1 LYDKKDFMLKLFRYI
16 RLKKSLAVYTV
27 FFLFIQIFAMMYLPA
42 LMAKIINNGVAL
54 SDMDYIY
61 RYSGYM
67 LLLTLTGGI
76 AAILSTIF
84 SALFSAR
91 ISRELRSS
99 VFKQVQAYSLSDIQQ
114 IGVPSLITRSTS
126 DINIIQ
132 RTVMTLFQLFLP
144 APIMAIM
151 GLCLAFQINATIGII
166 TIVIIIFFSL
176 MAIYIGGKAI
186 PLFKIIQ
193 TKMDRITHILREIIT
208 GVRIIRAF
216 NRESYEKRRFDTAA
230 EDFCDVAIRTNKIF
244 AILLPALLL
253 IINLGIIVILIVSRS
268 QATLGAMKIGD
279 IFASIE
285 YLTIV
290 LWGATMA
297 LFVFMEI
304 PRAQSCAARLREV
317 LDIKP
322 TIKDKVSAQT
332 TITEDTLQTSTLE
345 FKDVT
350 FQYPNA
356 ERAVLSKISFQSKPG
371 QTTAI
376 IGGTGSG
383 KSTIANLICRFYD
396 IQGGSIS
403 INGRNITDY
412 SQHELR
418 NKIGFVPQK
427 TFLFRGTIESNIK
440 YGKPD
445 ATNQEIENAAKIAQA
460 HSFIAELDNGYQS
473 YVAQGGTNFSG
484 GQKQRIAIA
493 RAIVKRP
500 DILVFDDSFSALDY
514 KTDSLLRKAIVEEV
528 KDSIIIIVAQRIST
542 IMNADQIIVLDEGQ
556 MVGIGT
562 HNELLNNCS
571 AYAEIARSQFKNK
584 E

>member
-1 LYDKKDFMLKLFRYI
+1 MLKLFRYI

-54 SDMDYIY
+54 SDMGYIY

-67 LLLTLTGGI
+67 LLLTLVGGI

-427 TFLFRGTIESNIK
+427 TFLFRGTIENNIK

-445 ATNQEIENAAKIAQA
+445 ATNQEVENAAKIAQA

>member
-1 LYDKKDFMLKLFRYI
+1 MLKLFRYI

>member
-1 LYDKKDFMLKLFRYI
+1 MLKLFRYI
-16 RLKKSLAVYTV
+16 KLKKSLAVYTV

-67 LLLTLTGGI
+67 LLLTLVGGI

-445 ATNQEIENAAKIAQA
+445 ATNQEVENAAKIAQA

>member
-1 LYDKKDFMLKLFRYI
+1 MLKLFRYI

-54 SDMDYIY
+54 SDMGYIY

-67 LLLTLTGGI
+67 LLLTLVGGI

>member
-1 LYDKKDFMLKLFRYI
+1 MLKLFRYI
-16 RLKKSLAVYTV
+16 KLKKSLAVYTV

-67 LLLTLTGGI
+67 LLLTLVGGI

-445 ATNQEIENAAKIAQA
+445 ATNQEVENAAKIAQA

-473 YVAQGGTNFSG
+473 YVAQGGTNLSG

>member
-1 LYDKKDFMLKLFRYI
+1 MLKLFRYI

-445 ATNQEIENAAKIAQA
+445 ATNQEVENAAKIAQA

>member
-1 LYDKKDFMLKLFRYI
+1 MLKLFRYI

-54 SDMDYIY
+54 SDMGYIY

-67 LLLTLTGGI
+67 LLLTLVGGI

-99 VFKQVQAYSLSDIQQ
+99 VFKQVQAYSLSNIQQ

-445 ATNQEIENAAKIAQA
+445 ATNQEVENAAKIAQA

>member
-1 LYDKKDFMLKLFRYI
+1 MLKLFRYI
-16 RLKKSLAVYTV
+16 KLKKSLAVYTV

-332 TITEDTLQTSTLE
+332 TITEDTLQTSALE

-445 ATNQEIENAAKIAQA
+445 ATNQEVENAAKIAQA

>member
-1 LYDKKDFMLKLFRYI
+1 MLKLFRYI

-230 EDFCDVAIRTNKIF
+230 EDFCGVAIRTNKIF

>member
-1 LYDKKDFMLKLFRYI
+1 MLKLFRYI

-99 VFKQVQAYSLSDIQQ
+99 VFKQVQAYSLSNIQQ

-445 ATNQEIENAAKIAQA
+445 ATNQEVENAAKIAQA
-460 HSFIAELDNGYQS
+460 HSFISELDNGYQS

>member
-1 LYDKKDFMLKLFRYI
+1 MLKLFRYI
-16 RLKKSLAVYTV
+16 KLKKSLAVYTV

-67 LLLTLTGGI
+67 LLLTLVGGI

-332 TITEDTLQTSTLE
+332 TITEDTLQTSALE

-427 TFLFRGTIESNIK
+427 TFLFRGTIENNIK

-445 ATNQEIENAAKIAQA
+445 ATNQEVENAAKIAQA

>member
-1 LYDKKDFMLKLFRYI
+1 MLKLFRYI

-61 RYSGYM
+61 RYSGYI
-67 LLLTLTGGI
+67 LLLTLVGGI

-322 TIKDKVSAQT
+322 TIKDKVSVQT

-445 ATNQEIENAAKIAQA
+445 ATNQEVENAAKIAQA

-473 YVAQGGTNFSG
+473 YVAQGGTNLSG

>member
-1 LYDKKDFMLKLFRYI
+1 MLKLFRYI
-16 RLKKSLAVYTV
+16 KLKKSLAVYTV

-67 LLLTLTGGI
+67 LLLTLVGGI

-144 APIMAIM
+144 APIMAII

-445 ATNQEIENAAKIAQA
+445 ATNQEVENAAKIAQA

-473 YVAQGGTNFSG
+473 YVAQGGTNLSG

>member
-1 LYDKKDFMLKLFRYI
+1 MLKLFRYI

-445 ATNQEIENAAKIAQA
+445 ATNQEVENAAKIAQA

-473 YVAQGGTNFSG
+473 YVAQGGTNLSG

>member
-1 LYDKKDFMLKLFRYI
+1 
-16 RLKKSLAVYTV
+16 
-27 FFLFIQIFAMMYLPA
+27 MMYLPA

-67 LLLTLTGGI
+67 LLLTLVGGI

-144 APIMAIM
+144 APIMAII

-445 ATNQEIENAAKIAQA
+445 ATNQEVENAAKIAQA

-473 YVAQGGTNFSG
+473 YVAQGGTNLSG